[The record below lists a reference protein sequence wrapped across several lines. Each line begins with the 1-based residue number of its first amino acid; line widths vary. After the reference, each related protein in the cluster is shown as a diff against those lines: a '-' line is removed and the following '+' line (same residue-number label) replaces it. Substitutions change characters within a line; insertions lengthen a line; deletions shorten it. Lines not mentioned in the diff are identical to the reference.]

1 MLFVVFPKAD
11 RTITVLSSYCFIM
24 FKTFKIFLLD
34 DRDEPPNFITFKS
47 CG

>member
-1 MLFVVFPKAD
+1 
-11 RTITVLSSYCFIM
+11 M